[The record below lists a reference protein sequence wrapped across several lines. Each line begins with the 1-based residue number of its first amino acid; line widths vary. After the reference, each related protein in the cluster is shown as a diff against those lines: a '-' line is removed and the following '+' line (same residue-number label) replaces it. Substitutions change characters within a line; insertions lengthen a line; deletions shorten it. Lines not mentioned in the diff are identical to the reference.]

1 VAAAVSMV
9 VEVTAAAATDESD
22 AGNAVKRSKEHQ
34 MLYGMRNEFKIH
46 RLRASLLLCA
56 LLAAGSVDL
65 CLAESSSQPTFASA
79 DDASRALVSAVQKHD
94 ERTVTE
100 ILGGGSELI
109 SSNNQIDDSL
119 DRDRFVQKYQEMH
132 RFMRGPGRITTLYIG
147 AENWPFPVPLVSR
160 HGTWQFESKAGADEI
175 RFRRIGENEVTAIGM
190 CATLVNAETHPG
202 LDSEA
207 DRLVETLFPQGKAA
221 KIPNLLR
228 GYYYRIFS
236 HLPGQ
241 IKVIAY
247 PASYRSSGVMTF
259 IGTENG
265 GVAEKDLGPNTA
277 NIAGSITTYGDASWV
292 AAE

>member
-1 VAAAVSMV
+1 MLAEATA
-9 VEVTAAAATDESD
+9 AAAATDEND
-22 AGNAVKRSKEHQ
+22 AGSTFKRSKELR
-34 MLYGMRNEFKIH
+34 MIYEMRNEFGKH
-46 RLRASLLLCA
+46 RWRASTAGAALVLCA
-56 LLAAGSVDL
+56 LLATGSIDL
-65 CLAESSSQPTFASA
+65 CLAASGQPTFASA
-79 DDASRALVSAVQKHD
+79 DDAGRALVSAVQKHD
-94 ERTVTE
+94 ERTITE

-109 SSNNQIDDSL
+109 NSNNQIDDAL

-132 RFMRGPGRITTLYIG
+132 RFVREPGGITTLYIG

-160 HGTWQFESKAGADEI
+160 HGTWQFESKGGAEEI

-202 LDSEA
+202 LDTEA
-207 DRLVETLFPQGKAA
+207 DHLVETLFPQGKAV
-221 KIPNLLR
+221 KKPNLFR
-228 GYYYRIFS
+228 GYYYRILS

-241 IKVIAY
+241 ITVIAY

-265 GVAEKDLGPNTA
+265 SVTEKDLGPNTT
-277 NIAGSITTYGDASWV
+277 NIAGSMSTYRDASWT